1 MTEPSKNLNPDMEQ
15 NDKPEAGKQAG
26 ESGAPAPAETT
37 AGEASAADSDIEA
50 LTAELAKARQ
60 SAEENWNRL
69 LRMQAELDN
78 LRKRTAREIENA
90 YKYSLDGF
98 MRDLLPVI
106 DSLELGINAADTSG
120 DAAGLRQGMELTL
133 KMFLDTVA
141 RYGVEPIAPL
151 GEKFNPELHEAVSVQ
166 EGSGRDAG
174 TVITVVQKGY
184 RLNDRLIR
192 PAKVVVA
199 K

>member
-1 MTEPSKNLNPDMEQ
+1 MERT
-15 NDKPEAGKQAG
+15 DKPEAGKPAS
-26 ESGAPAPAETT
+26 EPAAPAPAETPG
-37 AGEASAADSDIEA
+37 GEVSAADSDIEA
-50 LTAELAKARQ
+50 LTAELANARQ
-60 SAEENWNRL
+60 AAEENWNRL

-78 LRKRTAREIENA
+78 LRKRTAREVENA

-133 KMFLDTVA
+133 KMILDTVA

-166 EGSGRDAG
+166 EGSGTDAG
-174 TVITVVQKGY
+174 TVITVVQRGY
-184 RLNDRLIR
+184 RLNNRLIR